1 MSAAKLEYR
10 ITRQDDKFVVI
21 DSEEELV
28 GIFDTDSAAQTEIA
42 REQRD
47 DAIWDRTK
55 ELVRHAVRAVMKE
68 FGVSQ
73 EIALYWV
80 NSAMG
85 ITPLGMRGKARP

>member
-1 MSAAKLEYR
+1 MSADKLEYR
-10 ITRQDDKFVVI
+10 ITRQDEKFIVI

-28 GIFDTDSAAQTEIA
+28 GIFDTDSAAQAEIA
-42 REQRD
+42 REQWD

-55 ELVRHAVRAVMKE
+55 ELVRHAVRTIMKE

-73 EIALYWV
+73 EVALYWV

-85 ITPLGMRGKARP
+85 ITSLGMRGKARP